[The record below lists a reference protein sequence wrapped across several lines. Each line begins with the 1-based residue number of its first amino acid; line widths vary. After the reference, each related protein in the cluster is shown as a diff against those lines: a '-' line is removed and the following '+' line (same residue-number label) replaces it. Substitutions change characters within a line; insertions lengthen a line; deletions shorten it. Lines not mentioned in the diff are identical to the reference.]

1 MTLFLGV
8 DCHKKYS
15 YVTAIN
21 EEGQV
26 RAEARVANQKES
38 VRQLLEGLE
47 GDYQAVLEAGYSWGV
62 MHDLLEG
69 EGVSV
74 QVAHPTRL
82 RAIAETQIK
91 TDQRDSR
98 TLAQL
103 LRAGLIPA
111 IHIPSKDVRE
121 LKNVLRS
128 RMFFVKLRTMTKNRI
143 HQILDRNHIENPG
156 FTDLF
161 GKAGRRFID
170 QIELGETEQSLLK
183 EHLGLLDH
191 LIQAITEIEKQIKR
205 YLQDDPRVKLIQSI
219 PGFGLTLA
227 TVVALETDTI
237 DRFRNPGRLASYCG
251 LVPKLYASGGRQS
264 MGKLVTSSN
273 HYLKWAF
280 IEAAWKAQI
289 SSPYCRALFQRIRK
303 RKGANIAVVALAR
316 RLSEIV
322 FHLLKERRPYKEIGI
337 LPHG

>member
-1 MTLFLGV
+1 MTLYLGV

-15 YVTAIN
+15 YVTAID
-21 EEGQV
+21 EAGQV
-26 RAEARVANQKES
+26 QAEAKVANQRES
-38 VRQLLEGLE
+38 LKKLLDGLKGRCE
-47 GDYQAVLEAGYSWGV
+47 AVVEAGYNWGV
-62 MHDLLEG
+62 LHDLLES
-69 EGVSV
+69 EGVPV

-111 IHIPSKDVRE
+111 IHIPSKNIRE
-121 LKNVLRS
+121 LKCVLRS
-128 RMFFVKLRTMTKNRI
+128 RMFLVKLRTMTKNRI

-170 QIELGETEQSLLK
+170 QIQLGETEQSLLN
-183 EHLGLLDH
+183 EHMGLLDY
-191 LIQAITEIEKQIKR
+191 LIKTITTIEKQIKR
-205 YLQDDPRVKLIQSI
+205 HLQDDWRVKLIWSI
-219 PGFGLTLA
+219 PGFGLTLS
-227 TVVALETDTI
+227 TVVALEIDSI
-237 DRFRNPGRLASYCG
+237 DRFRHDGRLASYAG
-251 LVPKLYASGGRQS
+251 LVPRLYSSGGRQFT
-264 MGKLVTSSN
+264 GKLVTSAN

-303 RKGANIAVVALAR
+303 RKGANVAVVALAR
-316 RLSEIV
+316 KLSAIV
-322 FHLLKERRPYKEIGI
+322 YILLKERRPYKEIGI
-337 LPHG
+337 LSHG

>member
-1 MTLFLGV
+1 MMYLGI
-8 DCHKKYS
+8 DYHKKYS
-15 YVTAIN
+15 YVTAID
-21 EEGQV
+21 EAGQV
-26 RAEARVANQKES
+26 KAEAKVANRRES
-38 VRQLLEGLE
+38 LNQFLDGLGE
-47 GDYQAVLEAGYSWGV
+47 ECQAVLEAGYSWGV
-62 MHDLLEG
+62 LHDLLEG
-69 EGVSV
+69 EGVPV

-128 RMFFVKLRTMTKNRI
+128 RMFLVKLRTMTKNRI

-161 GKAGRRFID
+161 GKAGRRFIE
-170 QIELGETEQSLLK
+170 QIHLGETEQSLLH
-183 EHLGLLDH
+183 EHMGLLDH
-191 LIQAITEIEKQIKR
+191 LIQAITTIEKQIKR
-205 YLQDDPRVKLIQSI
+205 YLQEDGRVKLIQSI

-227 TVVALETDTI
+227 TVVALEI
-237 DRFRNPGRLASYCG
+237 DSINRFRNPGRLASYCG

-264 MGKLVTSSN
+264 MGKLVTSAN

-289 SSPYCRALFQRIRK
+289 SSPYCRALFQKIRK

-322 FHLLKERRPYKEIGI
+322 YILLKERRPYREIGI
-337 LPHG
+337 LSHG